1 MMKYQRVFGDAE
13 PLTLM
18 KEQEMDHYR
27 GPGQD
32 QRPRPLW
39 LLPDASF
46 RITLPEP
53 EPGCESA
60 AAVKAEKCSMAA
72 APTRE
77 NT

>member
-1 MMKYQRVFGDAE
+1 MMKQ

-18 KEQEMDHYR
+18 KEQETDHYR
-27 GPGQD
+27 SAGVPV
-32 QRPRPLW
+32 RTR
-39 LLPDASF
+39 ASL

-53 EPGCESA
+53 EPGCETA

-72 APTRE
+72 ALTRE